1 MTGILRTT
9 AAHLLLDQVEW
20 KLWRP
25 GDSRLLWISVSFP
38 PVHVKSNH
46 STLILSYLPILH
58 NLVRVKVCGTQ
69 RVHIQYGSFSSLML
83 T

>member
-1 MTGILRTT
+1 MTGILQTP
-9 AAHLLLDQVEW
+9 AARLLSDQGEW

-25 GDSRLLWISVSFP
+25 GDSKLLWISVSFP
-38 PVHVKSNH
+38 PVHVKSNP

-58 NLVRVKVCGTQ
+58 NLVRFKVCGKH
-69 RVHIQYGSFSSLML
+69 VHIQYESFGSLML